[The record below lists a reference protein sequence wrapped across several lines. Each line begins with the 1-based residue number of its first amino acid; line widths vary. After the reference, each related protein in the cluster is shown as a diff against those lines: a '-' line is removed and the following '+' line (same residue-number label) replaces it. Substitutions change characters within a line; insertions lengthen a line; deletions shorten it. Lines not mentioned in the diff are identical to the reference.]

1 MESDNLIGLENLM
14 LNQELSAEEYFT
26 IVVSTCENDLNNAK
40 SAVAKVLKKIK
51 PHELTY
57 QTLKNLYD
65 EFFQEEF
72 SINENSTELKTD
84 DVNKPASSNDKRKKK
99 NNKKKNIPNSHKQQS
114 PVILWFRRDLRLYDN
129 PALFKAAFDEKG
141 QERPVIPVFIW
152 NENEEN
158 EHLNNGGAVKVW
170 LQRAL
175 EELDKSLAKH
185 YDSHLI
191 LRKGSDT
198 TQILFDLL
206 QESGAKTVIWTT
218 LYEPWILDRDE
229 IIQSKL
235 KSRGIQVHIE
245 HSYLLHRPDEV
256 VVCDSTRGKQYINEN
271 KQLTN
276 YSLVQI
282 IQD

>member
-1 MESDNLIGLENLM
+1 MEIDDNLIGLENLI
-14 LNQELSAEEYFT
+14 LNKELSAEEYFT
-26 IVVSTCENDLNNAK
+26 IVVSTCENDLKIAK
-40 SAVAKVLKKIK
+40 SAVANVLKKIK
-51 PHELTY
+51 PNEVTY
-57 QTLKNLYD
+57 QELKTLYN
-65 EFFQEEF
+65 EFFQEAF
-72 SINENSTELKTD
+72 YFDENSSESNTDLK
-84 DVNKPASSNDKRKKK
+84 NKPSSVSTNTTKNKKK
-99 NNKKKNIPNSHKQQS
+99 RNKKKNSHEEQL

-158 EHLNNGGAVKVW
+158 ERMNNGGAVKVW

-185 YDSHLI
+185 YESHLI

-198 TQILFDLL
+198 AQILLDLVK
-206 QESGAKTVIWTT
+206 ESGAKTVIWTA
-218 LYEPWILDRDE
+218 LYEPWILDRDA

-256 VVCDSTRGKQYINEN
+256 VACDSTRGKQ
-271 KQLTN
+271 
-276 YSLVQI
+276 LV
-282 IQD
+282 

>member
-1 MESDNLIGLENLM
+1 MDADNLIGLENLI
-14 LNQELSAEEYFT
+14 LNKELSAEEYFT

-51 PHELTY
+51 PNEPNYQKLKKLYGEL
-57 QTLKNLYD
+57 
-65 EFFQEEF
+65 FQEEF
-72 SINENSTELKTD
+72 SIDDENSCELKTE
-84 DVNKPASSNDKRKKK
+84 VNKKPLSNNNKSKKK
-99 NNKKKNIPNSHKQQS
+99 KNKKKNSNPISHDKS

-141 QERPVIPVFIW
+141 QERPVIPFFIW

-175 EELDKSLAKH
+175 EELDQSLAKH
-185 YDSHLI
+185 YGSHLI

-198 TQILFDLL
+198 AQILFDLL
-206 QESGAKTVIWTT
+206 QETGAKTVVWTD

-229 IIQSKL
+229 IIESKL
-235 KSRGIQVHIE
+235 QSRGIQVHIE

-256 VVCDSTRGKQYINEN
+256 VCDSTRGKQ
-271 KQLTN
+271 
-276 YSLVQI
+276 
-282 IQD
+282 